1 VSPTASREVLEAQV
15 ASLPATPG
23 VYLFKD
29 ARGRVLYVGKADV
42 LRDRV
47 RSYLGPN
54 LELRHVRMVERAARI
69 EHVVTG
75 SIAEAFLLEANLI
88 KQHRPRYNIRLKDD
102 KSYPYVKVTLGEDFP
117 RILRTRQL
125 GDRTARYF
133 GPYAN
138 AKAVDDSLDLLQ
150 KLFPYRTCKL
160 TIVAADDGR
169 GRTVPPSALPGGR
182 PCLLFHLRRCTAPCV
197 GNASAPEYRAAIGRS
212 VLFLEGRYGPLA
224 RELHT
229 EMAGASERLEFE
241 RAAELRDRLRAI
253 ERTQERQEVHAYAGE
268 DLDVFGLAVS
278 GGDAAVQIFRVRDG
292 TIIGRDHFF
301 LEGSEDAPAAEVLGS
316 FVRQYYAAAAEIPPE
331 VVTAVTPAEGEAF
344 TAFAQERR
352 GARVHLLVPRRGK
365 KRHLVELAT
374 RTAEDALAQERVRWL
389 ADRGKT
395 QEALTQLYAAL
406 RDHLDLE
413 GPPKRIECYDVSHVQ
428 GTDVVSSMVVFE
440 DGRPAKQQYRRFR
453 ARVTDRNDDFANMGD
468 TIRRRFSRLVR
479 PPGAQTE
486 APQRR
491 GRASLRSQGPL
502 PLGPSGGVPPSEGR
516 SEMWPTPDLIVVDG
530 GKGQLGAARAALS
543 DLGQLQIPVI
553 ALAKERRLPSD
564 DGSERLKPEEVFVPE
579 RSDPIP
585 LAPGGPAYH
594 LLQRIRDEAHRF
606 AVTYHQ
612 KLRAR
617 RAIRSTLDD
626 VDGVG
631 PARKRALL
639 RRFGSVKAMRAVTTD
654 ELATVPGVGP
664 ALAERIKR
672 AVSGP

>member
-1 VSPTASREVLEAQV
+1 MGTNERLSAQ
-15 ASLPATPG
+15 AAGLPGSPG

-47 RSYLGPN
+47 RSYFGPS
-54 LELRHVRMVERAARI
+54 LEVRHVRMVERAERVD
-69 EHVVTG
+69 HVVTG

-160 TIVAADDGR
+160 TIVAGEDGR

-182 PCLLFHLRRCTAPCV
+182 PCLLYHLKRCTAPCV
-197 GNASAPEYRAAIGRS
+197 GKDTAEAYRAAIDRS

-224 RELHT
+224 RELRS
-229 EMAGASERLEFE
+229 EMGASSERLEFE
-241 RAAELRDRLRAI
+241 RAAELRDHLRAI
-253 ERTQERQEVHAYAGE
+253 ERTHERQEVHAYEGE
-268 DLDVFGLAVS
+268 DLDVFGVAVE

-292 TIIGRDHFF
+292 TIVGRDHFF
-301 LEGSEDAPAAEVLGS
+301 LEGSEDAPIGEVLGS
-316 FVRQYYAAAAEIPPE
+316 FVRQYYSAATELPRE
-331 VVTAVTPAEGEAF
+331 VVTATAIADADAF
-344 TAFAQERR
+344 AAFAQERR
-352 GARVHLLVPRRGK
+352 GKRVDLVVPQRGRKRR
-365 KRHLVELAT
+365 LVELAT
-374 RTAEDALAQERVRWL
+374 RNAEDALRQERVRWL

-395 QEALTQLYAAL
+395 QEALVQLYDAL
-406 RDHLDLE
+406 REHLDLE

-453 ARVTDRNDDFANMGD
+453 AKVSDRNDDFANMRD
-468 TIRRRFSRLVR
+468 TIRRRFARQAK
-479 PPGAQTE
+479 G
-486 APQRR
+486 
-491 GRASLRSQGPL
+491 
-502 PLGPSGGVPPSEGR
+502 EGDA
-516 SEMWPTPDLIVVDG
+516 WPTPDLIVVDG
-530 GKGQLGAARAALS
+530 GKGQLGAALAALS
-543 DLGQLQIPVI
+543 DLGQLQIPVMG
-553 ALAKERRLPSD
+553 LAKERRLSE
-564 DGSERLKPEEVFVPE
+564 DGEVRLKPEEIFVPE
-579 RSDPIP
+579 RGDPVP
-585 LAPGGPAYH
+585 LAPGSPAYH

-612 KLRAR
+612 NVRSR
-617 RAIRSTLDD
+617 RAVRSVLDD
-626 VDGVG
+626 VEGVG

-639 RRFGSVKAMRAVTTD
+639 RKFGSVKAMREASAA
-654 ELATVPGVGP
+654 ELAAVAGVGS
-664 ALAERIKR
+664 ALADRIKK
-672 AVSGP
+672 AIAS